1 MPFEMDSVLFILLSY
16 AEDEDA
22 LAVFT
27 DLLEAA
33 RSLDRESERLQAL
46 GAIFNNGGSFFHIG
60 NSRVVSLRFCKM
72 KNGLS
77 TLSHRIENK
86 VLFPL

>member
-1 MPFEMDSVLFILLSY
+1 MPFKMDFVLVILLSY

-22 LAVFT
+22 LAMLA
-27 DLLEAA
+27 DLFEAA
-33 RSLDRESERLQAL
+33 RSLDREGEWLQAL
-46 GAIFNNGGSFFHIG
+46 GAILNNGGSFFHIL
-60 NSRVVSLRFCKM
+60 NSRVVSLGFCKM